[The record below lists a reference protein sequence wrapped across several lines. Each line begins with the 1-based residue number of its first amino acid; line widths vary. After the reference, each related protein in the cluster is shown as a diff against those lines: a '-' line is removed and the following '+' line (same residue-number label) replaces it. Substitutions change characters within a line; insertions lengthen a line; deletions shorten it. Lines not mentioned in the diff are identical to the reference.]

1 MDPINLF
8 GSMNVVDPLQR
19 AESTEEAAK
28 QFEGLML
35 QLMIKEMRK
44 TLPEG
49 GLFSGSDMEI
59 YQDLLDQAI
68 ADNIASGEGLGL
80 AEQIMASLGEEGDGQ
95 AESALEKVTRRYTS
109 FLPDGLRD
117 EREPL
122 PVSGRVSSAFGHR
135 SDPLT
140 GQSAH
145 HRGIDIAAP
154 LGSSVRPVR
163 PGVVTFAG
171 DAGSYGKVVYVDHG
185 DGLQTRYAHCSRL
198 LVEAGDS
205 VEPHQA
211 IAEVGNTGRST
222 GPHLHFEARQ
232 DGEAVDPIE
241 IFGW

>member
-1 MDPINLF
+1 MDPIKLF
-8 GSMNVVDPLQR
+8 GSMNVVDPRER

-59 YQDLLDQAI
+59 YQDLLDQSI
-68 ADNIASGEGLGL
+68 AENIAGGGGFGL
-80 AEQIMASLGEEGDGQ
+80 AEQIAASLGEGDGE
-95 AESALEKVTRRYTS
+95 AESALGKVARRYTS
-109 FLPDGLRD
+109 FLPDGLLD
-117 EREPL
+117 SREPL
-122 PVSGRVSSAFGHR
+122 PVSGRISSGFGQR
-135 SDPLT
+135 RDPLS
-140 GQSAH
+140 GHSARH
-145 HRGIDIAAP
+145 GGIDIAAP

-171 DAGSYGKVVYVDHG
+171 EAGSYGKVVYVDHG

-198 LVEAGDS
+198 LVEEGDS
-205 VEPHQA
+205 VQTHQA

-232 DGEAVDPIE
+232 DGEAVDPAE
-241 IFGW
+241 LFNW